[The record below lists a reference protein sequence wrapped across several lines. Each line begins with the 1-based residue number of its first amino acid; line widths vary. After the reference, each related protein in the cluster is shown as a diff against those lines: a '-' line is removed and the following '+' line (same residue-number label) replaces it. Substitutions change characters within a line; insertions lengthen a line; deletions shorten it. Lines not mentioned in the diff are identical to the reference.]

1 MTEKEEYYSAEV
13 FREAVEVNF
22 PDSNSPYVP
31 EWITVDKKGIK
42 VYGQDVDGMMYE
54 KKLEWKDFF
63 IMHKALTKIFGRK
76 KYK

>member
-31 EWITVDKKGIK
+31 EWIVADKKGIK
-42 VYGQDVDGMMYE
+42 VYGQDVD
-54 KKLEWKDFF
+54 
-63 IMHKALTKIFGRK
+63 
-76 KYK
+76 